1 MAVLML
7 SRNINFRFDA
17 VPAHFSAVRFK
28 ATALACSVGML
39 GAALVILVLTLAKMA
54 GLTTYSAL
62 MDPAG
67 GHTLAMRA
75 APLLWGGA
83 FLGIHIVF
91 LRAVGDA
98 FWRSPLGV
106 MIFTSL
112 ALSVSLLFATLSLT
126 ILGLGFLAAVIVL
139 MMLSGFTITAIGLV
153 VWVAWTI
160 SRTGHTS
167 LTDM

>member
-75 APLLWGGA
+75 TPLLWGA
-83 FLGIHIVF
+83 
-91 LRAVGDA
+91 
-98 FWRSPLGV
+98 P
-106 MIFTSL
+106 
-112 ALSVSLLFATLSLT
+112 
-126 ILGLGFLAAVIVL
+126 FLASIL
-139 MMLSGFTITAIGLV
+139 CFCGLSGMPSGDLPLA
-153 VWVAWTI
+153 
-160 SRTGHTS
+160 
-167 LTDM
+167 

>member
-1 MAVLML
+1 
-7 SRNINFRFDA
+7 
-17 VPAHFSAVRFK
+17 
-28 ATALACSVGML
+28 
-39 GAALVILVLTLAKMA
+39 
-54 GLTTYSAL
+54 
-62 MDPAG
+62 
-67 GHTLAMRA
+67 
-75 APLLWGGA
+75 
-83 FLGIHIVF
+83 
-91 LRAVGDA
+91 
-98 FWRSPLGV
+98 